1 MRRVCN
7 ATQYN
12 VGNIMEQ
19 YYFDLLGKEEQV
31 ITEFWNSYF
40 ETCTMSEPST
50 GMEMPHEETVIKKR
64 FF

>member
-1 MRRVCN
+1 
-7 ATQYN
+7 
-12 VGNIMEQ
+12 MEQ

-50 GMEMPHEETVIKKR
+50 GMEMPHEETVIK